1 MTESDITRKI
11 QALLAKAEKSEF
23 TAESEAFFAKATE
36 LMLKY
41 AIDEAKVR
49 EGLRDGSKI
58 EEPVKDRISY
68 DYNFAQAK
76 THLIGVL
83 GRANRVRVIID
94 NGAKNTDPDTGKY
107 DWHNKES
114 RRACF
119 LVGYPRDVANLKM
132 LYTSLLIQA
141 SREGL
146 KSFKGTKVE
155 SDHQAKVAGNYF
167 SDGDW
172 NYCGVCSR
180 RIVRSPSGT
189 GFRHQKEEGQ
199 IKFMT
204 SFVYG
209 FATVVG
215 KRLRERE
222 ESVRVEDPSGMGLVD
237 LSKERVDSKVNEL
250 FGPLRQ
256 GKSSSV
262 SGSGFASGA
271 ASGQSADIGNPGVS
285 SGLRRQIGG

>member
-94 NGAKNTDPDTGKY
+94 SGAKNTDPDTGKY
-107 DWHNKES
+107 DWKNKES

-119 LVGYPRDVANLKM
+119 LVGYPQDVTNLKM

-146 KSFKGTKVE
+146 KVFKQTQVE
-155 SDHQAKVAGNYF
+155 SDHQAEPSGRF
-167 SDGDW
+167 HSMDW
-172 NYCGVCSR
+172 NYCEACSR

-256 GKSSSV
+256 GKASSV